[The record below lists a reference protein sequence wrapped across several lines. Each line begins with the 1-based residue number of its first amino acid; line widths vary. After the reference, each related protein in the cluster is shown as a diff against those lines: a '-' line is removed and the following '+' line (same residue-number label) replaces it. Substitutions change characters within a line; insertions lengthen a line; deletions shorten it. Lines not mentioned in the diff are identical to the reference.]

1 MDVIDRGAKIGET
14 ALGVAR
20 WYVCRQDR
28 GGSATDSF
36 SGILVGGWW
45 GLYQLDCSE
54 RRPCRHTQS
63 RVGFTASGEPK
74 QESGMRTAY
83 VKMIVE
89 LGVLELAVQYDIVN
103 VYVVPCCRTLRCR
116 RYGRVWRRSGSLQSW
131 KAVGGIYGLTISPC
145 FPNW

>member
-1 MDVIDRGAKIGET
+1 MSADRTEEVLQQILSQEYWWEDGEDYT
-14 ALGVAR
+14 SWTVVSGGPADTLRAALASLPVVSPR
-20 WYVCRQDR
+20 V
-28 GGSATDSF
+28 
-36 SGILVGGWW
+36 
-45 GLYQLDCSE
+45 
-54 RRPCRHTQS
+54 RH
-63 RVGFTASGEPK
+63 
-74 QESGMRTAY
+74 AY
-83 VKMIVE
+83 CLRE